1 MHLRGVGRP
10 GAVHSVPAGLA
21 GPAGVC
27 MGSRVRFIHVF
38 YGTSRFRLIRK
49 KNKMT
54 PRWSNGAAIGRLG
67 LQTIG
72 LCPRGPTR
80 PNAAPGCGH
89 TWPNLFCTQPVHYIL
104 ETPIS
109 TRGMRDL
116 LCCTLLWHS
125 CSQGGVFLA
134 ILITLFTLL
143 SSLGVMVLKG
153 RVKDEC
159 QCHSCYHQ

>member
-104 ETPIS
+104 ETP
-109 TRGMRDL
+109 
-116 LCCTLLWHS
+116 
-125 CSQGGVFLA
+125 
-134 ILITLFTLL
+134 L
-143 SSLGVMVLKG
+143 SSLSMGVPSALAWHALRRPCGYVMDAVPPDDPASPALRWRTASEGIDKSATHF
-153 RVKDEC
+153 VKKC
-159 QCHSCYHQ
+159 V